1 MVMKKLKLDK
11 LKQILTLADKVAIM
25 SIFTISIAL
34 IFLTP
39 HLMAGTSE
47 DKQAVVTVEG
57 EEVYRINLIDSS
69 ELERVS
75 FDFEIDGSEYEGVL
89 KIKDGSV
96 KLERLNKDIV
106 PLPIHNQMGWI
117 SKNHETIVAMPVAMV
132 ISIEDSEEVESDVD
146 IMTF

>member
-1 MVMKKLKLDK
+1 MVIKKLRLDK
-11 LKQILTLADKVAIM
+11 LRQILTLADKIAII
-25 SIFTISIAL
+25 SIFMISIAL
-34 IFLTP
+34 IFATP

-57 EEVYRINLIDSS
+57 EEVYRLDIVDTP
-69 ELERVS
+69 ELERVN
-75 FDFEIDGSEYEGVL
+75 FDFEVDGSDYEGVL
-89 KIKDGSV
+89 KMKDGSV

-132 ISIEDSEEVESDVD
+132 ISIEDSKETESDVD
-146 IMTF
+146 VMTF

>member
-1 MVMKKLKLDK
+1 MIKKLKLDK
-11 LKQILTLADKVAIM
+11 FKQILTLADKIAIM

-34 IFLTP
+34 IFITP
-39 HLMAGTSE
+39 HLMAGRSE
-47 DKQAVVTVEG
+47 DKQAVVTVKG
-57 EEVYRINLIDSS
+57 EEVYRIDIIESS

-75 FDFEIDGSEYEGVL
+75 FDFEVGGSEYEGIL

-132 ISIEDSEEVESDVD
+132 ISIEDNEEVESDVD
-146 IMTF
+146 VMTF